1 MKMTREESI
10 RNFREHWAS
19 LAITGTDDKKEYLSR
34 HGFPYISCDCFLCEY
49 ATNGMEK
56 DCNKCPIEWPETR
69 TDMEYDACIRSFYG
83 DWEGAESPEERKRL
97 AAIIRDLPEKQEV
110 KLKPKFSVGDKV
122 YPVSKTVPGFED
134 DIKED
139 VHWQKSEP
147 RGYFFVTD
155 IDEYKT
161 KSTGKTVYVCNFR
174 KNTTTGNYF
183 FESDLRPY
191 VEPEK
196 DEEPRFQRGDKV
208 VPIGISWADWTLER
222 YFNCQSPIP
231 KFLRKNGYLYVAE
244 YRDGQYYCG
253 SDNLQGR
260 DRFYPS
266 ELIPYVEPEKK
277 REPAFKVGDKVKVVK
292 ETHDWGE
299 VKPGDIG
306 VITKVLDGLYFA
318 DFPAQKSWHGKEE
331 CFELVTSINRCP
343 EDKAVT
349 VQTITIEFK
358 GPKTICT
365 IENQFGTFKGRA
377 KCHPTVHWNE
387 KTGADLALKRAVE
400 KFNEYQPDA

>member
-69 TDMEYDACIRSFYG
+69 TDMEYACSRSFYG

-97 AAIIRDLPEKQEV
+97 AAIIRDLPERQEV

-122 YPVSKTVPGFED
+122 YPVSKTVPGLEN

-174 KNTTTGNYF
+174 KNTTTGNCF

-196 DEEPRFQRGDKV
+196 
-208 VPIGISWADWTLER
+208 
-222 YFNCQSPIP
+222 
-231 KFLRKNGYLYVAE
+231 
-244 YRDGQYYCG
+244 
-253 SDNLQGR
+253 
-260 DRFYPS
+260 
-266 ELIPYVEPEKK
+266 K
-277 REPAFKVGDKVKVVK
+277 REPAFEVGDKVRVKNNLIPNKYYDGVRFAYEMRQYSNK
-292 ETHDWGE
+292 ETIIAQIDKRTDNQEGYRLNID
-299 VKPGDIG
+299 K
-306 VITKVLDGLYFA
+306 GLWYW
-318 DFPAQKSWHGKEE
+318 SESML
-331 CFELVTSINRCP
+331 ELIPSINRCP
-343 EDKAVT
+343 EDKTVT

-365 IENQFGTFKGRA
+365 IENRFGTFKGRA
-377 KCHPTVHWNE
+377 KCHPTDHWNE
-387 KTGADLALKRAVE
+387 KTGADLALERAFE
-400 KFNEYQPDA
+400 KFNEYQFNA

>member
-19 LAITGTDDKKEYLSR
+19 LAITGTDDKEEYLRR
-34 HGFPYISCDCFLCEY
+34 HGFPYISCNCFLCEY
-49 ATNGMEK
+49 ATNGMER

-69 TDMEYDACIRSFYG
+69 TDMECACSRSFYG

-122 YPVSKTVPGFED
+122 YPVSKTVPGFENN
-134 DIKED
+134 IKED

-155 IDEYKT
+155 INEYKT
-161 KSTGKTVYVCNFR
+161 KSTGKTVYVCNFL
-174 KNTTTGNYF
+174 KNTTAGNYF

-196 DEEPRFQRGDKV
+196 K
-208 VPIGISWADWTLER
+208 W
-222 YFNCQSPIP
+222 
-231 KFLRKNGYLYVAE
+231 
-244 YRDGQYYCG
+244 
-253 SDNLQGR
+253 
-260 DRFYPS
+260 
-266 ELIPYVEPEKK
+266 
-277 REPAFKVGDKVKVVK
+277 EPAFKVGDKVKAVK
-292 ETHDWGE
+292 ETNLWGE

-306 VITKVLDGLYFA
+306 VITKVLDGLYVA
-318 DFPAQKSWHGKEE
+318 DFPAQKGWLGKEE
-331 CFELVTSINRCP
+331 CFELATSINRCP
-343 EDKAVT
+343 EDKTVT
-349 VQTITIEFK
+349 VQAITIEFK

-377 KCHPTVHWNE
+377 KCHPTDHWNE
-387 KTGADLALKRAVE
+387 KTGADLALERAVE

>member
-19 LAITGTDDKKEYLSR
+19 LAITGTDDKEEYLRR

-49 ATNGMEK
+49 ATNDMER

-83 DWEGAESPEERKRL
+83 DWKGAESPEERKRL

-134 DIKED
+134 NIKED

-196 DEEPRFQRGDKV
+196 K
-208 VPIGISWADWTLER
+208 W
-222 YFNCQSPIP
+222 
-231 KFLRKNGYLYVAE
+231 
-244 YRDGQYYCG
+244 
-253 SDNLQGR
+253 
-260 DRFYPS
+260 
-266 ELIPYVEPEKK
+266 
-277 REPAFKVGDKVKVVK
+277 EPAFKVGDKVRIDPQLEIEQGNPHARVISVMLKYAGK
-292 ETHDWGE
+292 
-299 VKPGDIG
+299 IG
-306 VITKVLDGLYFA
+306 TITRITADG
-318 DFPAQKSWHGKEE
+318 S
-331 CFELVTSINRCP
+331 FELDIDKNAWFWTKEMFVALPPINHCP
-343 EDKAVT
+343 EDKTVT

-365 IENQFGTFKGRA
+365 IENRFGTFKGRPNA
-377 KCHPTVHWNE
+377 TLPT
-387 KTGADLALKRAVE
+387 TGTKKPE
-400 KFNEYQPDA
+400 QT

>member
-1 MKMTREESI
+1 MKMTRKEAI
-10 RNFREHWAS
+10 RLHRELWGW
-19 LAITGTDDKKEYLSR
+19 LAENPMKQKTDYPKFKTECVR
-34 HGFPYISCDCFLCEY
+34 NDCYLCEF
-49 ATNGMEK
+49 AGSQ
-56 DCNKCPIEWPETR
+56 CAKCPVEWPKPRYVSPCYCMKSYFGEW
-69 TDMEYDACIRSFYG
+69 DDAKL
-83 DWEGAESPEERKRL
+83 PEERSRL

-122 YPVSKTVPGFED
+122 YPVSKTVPGFENN
-134 DIKED
+134 IKED
-139 VHWQKSEP
+139 VHWQKAEP

-155 IDEYKT
+155 IDEYRT

-196 DEEPRFQRGDKV
+196 K
-208 VPIGISWADWTLER
+208 W
-222 YFNCQSPIP
+222 
-231 KFLRKNGYLYVAE
+231 
-244 YRDGQYYCG
+244 
-253 SDNLQGR
+253 
-260 DRFYPS
+260 
-266 ELIPYVEPEKK
+266 
-277 REPAFKVGDKVKVVK
+277 EPAFKVGDKVKAVK
-292 ETHDWGE
+292 ETNCWGE

-306 VITKVLDGLYFA
+306 VITKVLDGLYVA
-318 DFPAQKSWHGKEE
+318 DFPAQKGWLGKEE
-331 CFELVTSINRCP
+331 CFVLATSINHCP
-343 EDKAVT
+343 EDKTVT

-365 IENQFGTFKGRA
+365 IKNQFGTFKGRA

-387 KTGADLALKRAVE
+387 KTGADLALERAVE

>member
-83 DWEGAESPEERKRL
+83 DWERAGTPAERKRI

-122 YPVSKTVPGFED
+122 YPVSKTVPGFENN
-134 DIKED
+134 IKED

-174 KNTTTGNYF
+174 KNTTIGNYF
-183 FESDLRPY
+183 FESDLR
-191 VEPEK
+191 
-196 DEEPRFQRGDKV
+196 
-208 VPIGISWADWTLER
+208 
-222 YFNCQSPIP
+222 
-231 KFLRKNGYLYVAE
+231 
-244 YRDGQYYCG
+244 
-253 SDNLQGR
+253 
-260 DRFYPS
+260 
-266 ELIPYVEPEKK
+266 PYVEPEKK
-277 REPAFKVGDKVKVVK
+277 REPAFKVGDKVKAVK
-292 ETHDWGE
+292 ETHCWGE

-306 VITKVLDGLYFA
+306 VITKVLDGLYVA
-318 DFPAQKSWHGKEE
+318 DFPAQKGWRGKEE
-331 CFELVTSINRCP
+331 CFELATSINRCP
-343 EDKAVT
+343 EDKTVT

-387 KTGADLALKRAVE
+387 KTGADLALERAVE
-400 KFNEYQPDA
+400 KFNEYQPDV